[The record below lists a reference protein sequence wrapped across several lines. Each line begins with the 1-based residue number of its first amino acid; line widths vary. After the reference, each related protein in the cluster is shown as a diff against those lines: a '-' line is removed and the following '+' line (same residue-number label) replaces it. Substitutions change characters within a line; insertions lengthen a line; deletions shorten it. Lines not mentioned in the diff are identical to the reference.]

1 MRNPKAPFAK
11 SLFSLGLATAA
22 LLLGL
27 AAALPARAN
36 DLSDPC
42 WSEAAASNTC
52 AVPNGLPAN
61 TLAANLYG
69 VIREIMGALKREWD
83 RANPTVTSSG
93 TNTITLTYT
102 IAPTAYVQGDS
113 FSFIAGGTNSGAA
126 TLNVNG
132 LGAKAITK
140 RGTAALT
147 GGEILSGEI
156 VNVRYDGTEFQL
168 VSVGSASSLGSPVS
182 IANGG
187 TASTTLTAHAVLLGE
202 GTNALGAATIGTSGR
217 VLTDNGAGADP
228 TFQNL
233 PASRPTIATKTSGP
247 YNIQTADCGTTLIAN
262 SGSAITFNLP
272 VDATAGNGCQIQ
284 FKDQG
289 AGVLTIARAGSDT
302 EASGGSTSLTSLA
315 LSQGDAGTL
324 TADGV
329 SSGIWWWTGS
339 RHYDSG
345 QQTITS
351 SGSLSLTHGLGVQP
365 SIVNY
370 FMHCVSAE
378 GSYSIG
384 DELQIALNGSG
395 AGNTGANVLLSATA
409 ANIYYANTTA
419 VFLLITKGGGI
430 SFAPTNSK
438 WTFIVRAYVNN

>member
-42 WSEAAASNTC
+42 WSEVAASNSC

-69 VIREIMGALKREWD
+69 VIREIMGALKRDWD

-93 TNTITLTYT
+93 TNAITLTYT

-113 FSFIAGGTNSGAA
+113 FSFVAGGTNSGAA

-168 VSVGSASSLGSPVS
+168 VSVGSASNLGSPVS

-202 GTNALGAATIGTSGR
+202 GTNALGTATIGTSGR

-272 VDATAGNGCQIQ
+272 ADATAGNGCQIQ

-302 EASGGSTSLTSLA
+302 LASGGFTSLTSLA
-315 LSQGDAGTL
+315 LSQGDAGAL

-329 SSGIWWWTGS
+329 SNGIWWWAGR
-339 RHYDSG
+339 RHYVSG
-345 QQTITS
+345 DQTVALA
-351 SGSLSLTHGLGVQP
+351 SLLTLAHGLGVVPTQISIFLHCATAEQNYSVGDLVQYFSADGANNNEMSSLVLDAINLNFRQP
-365 SIVNY
+365 STGI
-370 FMHCVSAE
+370 
-378 GSYSIG
+378 
-384 DELQIALNGSG
+384 QITNKSSG
-395 AGNTGANVLLSATA
+395 GNA
-409 ANIYYANTTA
+409 A
-419 VFLLITKGGGI
+419 ITV
-430 SFAPTNSK
+430 AD
-438 WTFIVRAYVNN
+438 WRWQLVAYVDN

>member
-1 MRNPKAPFAK
+1 MKPPKFLTP
-11 SLFSLGLATAA
+11 AA

-36 DLSDPC
+36 DLPDPC

-69 VIREIMGALKREWD
+69 VIHEIMGALKRDWD

-93 TNTITLTYT
+93 TNTITLTYM

-113 FSFIAGGTNSGAA
+113 FSFVAGGTNSGAA

-140 RGTAALT
+140 RGTGALT

-168 VSVGSASSLGSPVS
+168 VSVGSASNLGSPIS

-187 TASTTLTAHAVLLGE
+187 TASTTLSAHAVLLGE
-202 GTNALGAATIGTSGR
+202 GANALGTATIGTSGR

-228 TFQNL
+228 TFQAPVL
-233 PASRPTIATKTSGP
+233 SKPTIATKTSGP
-247 YNIQTADCGTTLIAN
+247 YNVQPTDCGTTLIAN
-262 SGSAITFNLP
+262 SGSAITFILP
-272 VDATAGNGCQIQ
+272 ADATAGNGCQIQ

-289 AGVLTIARAGSDT
+289 AGVLTIARTGSDT
-302 EASGGSTSLTSLA
+302 EASGGSTTLTSLA
-315 LSQGDAGTL
+315 LSQGDAGTI
-324 TADGV
+324 TGDGV
-329 SSGIWWWTGS
+329 TNGIWWWVGS

-345 QQTITS
+345 QQSITS
-351 SGSLSLTHGLGVQP
+351 GGSVSLAHGLGVQP

-370 FMHCVSAE
+370 FFHCTISQ

-384 DELQIALNGSG
+384 DEIQTSAKTHSG
-395 AGNTGANVLLSATA
+395 GATGQGFDVLLTGSNI
-409 ANIYYANTTA
+409 NIYYGNGSP
-419 VFLLITKGGGI
+419 VFNLITKGGGAE
-430 SFAPTNSK
+430 FNMTLAD
-438 WTFIVRAYVNN
+438 WALVVRAYVNN